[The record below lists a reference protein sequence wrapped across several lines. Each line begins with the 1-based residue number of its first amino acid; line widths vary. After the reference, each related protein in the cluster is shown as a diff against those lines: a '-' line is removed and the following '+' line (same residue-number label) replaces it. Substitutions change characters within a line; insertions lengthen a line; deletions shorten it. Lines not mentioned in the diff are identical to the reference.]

1 MKKKS
6 KNRKYICRKTV
17 GPPNFLKIHSITLLT
32 AKQKTKNKTTK
43 TETKNKWLFLL
54 KRVMN
59 HEFEIRNAKDD
70 Y

>member
-1 MKKKS
+1 M
-6 KNRKYICRKTV
+6 